1 MAFSIMKSVVV
12 AFVIASQ
19 ASAFS
24 PTSWAGYATIRSN
37 NANRGAAALSPLF
50 SSSTSTSETS
60 MDYSP
65 VFDFTGNVSLD
76 EKSKS
81 IASFERIDDAIMGGI
96 SLSALKDVEGQ
107 PYASWSGVCRT
118 DGGGFCGMRTLP
130 FKEKLD
136 VSNQDGVYVNCKL
149 ASDDEPERRVW
160 KLTVRTDTSRGEQ
173 VYQAMFDLAKAS
185 EDGSMTMVK
194 VPFASFQLVR
204 GPRLVPDGPPLDTKG
219 GLFQLGMTMSKFKI
233 GEMTTELENFRPGF
247 FDLHLSE
254 IGFYKDVPVEESS
267 KAAVALAPDT
277 LSKEEAAKKRPLPLR
292 LLLPVAKIFFSETA
306 NRRKS
311 AMNIL
316 REKRNMTRMQAILF
330 GIKARR
336 NSIGLLRSTAKTAGI
351 LGIDSART
359 VLKNFLKVVLI
370 FPLKIVNKIIRSI
383 KKALGMKVKPS
394 MKE

>member
-1 MAFSIMKSVVV
+1 
-12 AFVIASQ
+12 
-19 ASAFS
+19 
-24 PTSWAGYATIRSN
+24 
-37 NANRGAAALSPLF
+37 
-50 SSSTSTSETS
+50 
-60 MDYSP
+60 
-65 VFDFTGNVSLD
+65 
-76 EKSKS
+76 
-81 IASFERIDDAIMGGI
+81 
-96 SLSALKDVEGQ
+96 
-107 PYASWSGVCRT
+107 
-118 DGGGFCGMRTLP
+118 MRTLP

>member
-1 MAFSIMKSVVV
+1 MKSVIAAVC
-12 AFVIASQ
+12 IASQ
-19 ASAFS
+19 VAAFS
-24 PTSWAGYATIRSN
+24 PTGRAGAGYATIRST
-37 NANRGAAALSPLF
+37 NANRGTAALSPLF
-50 SSSTSTSETS
+50 SSSTSTSETN

-65 VFDFTGNVSLD
+65 VFDFTGNASLD

-130 FKEKLD
+130 FKETLD

-185 EDGSMTMVK
+185 KDGSMTMVK
-194 VPFASFQLVR
+194 VPFSSFQLVR

-233 GEMTTELENFRPGF
+233 GEMTTELENFRPDF
-247 FDLHLSE
+247 LICKCLKLDFTKMYLWKKVPKQQQHLHQTHL
-254 IGFYKDVPVEESS
+254 P
-267 KAAVALAPDT
+267 
-277 LSKEEAAKKRPLPLR
+277 KRRP
-292 LLLPVAKIFFSETA
+292 
-306 NRRKS
+306 RKS
-311 AMNIL
+311 DHC
-316 REKRNMTRMQAILF
+316 R
-330 GIKARR
+330 
-336 NSIGLLRSTAKTAGI
+336 
-351 LGIDSART
+351 
-359 VLKNFLKVVLI
+359 
-370 FPLKIVNKIIRSI
+370 
-383 KKALGMKVKPS
+383 
-394 MKE
+394 